1 MCLAGMQQLKLM
13 NVVHNDVDVRA
24 TGVDQVLVSTT
35 PDRRAS
41 SLGQLV
47 VRDGDTVAVDCV
59 AVGGCPPPSVVLRL
73 GQRDVSDLFTTVVE
87 RSLAGKRRSMR
98 RVHYDVVKRHRTVAG
113 LSATTAHDGLTTSS
127 SVIEQWL
134 DSARQLPTTVVH
146 YDVVKRHRTVAG
158 LSATTAHDG
167 LTLRCLAT
175 VPGFAPLSVGLRLIV
190 LCNYTQMLHVY
201 FIIQLSEL
209 FV

>member
-1 MCLAGMQQLKLM
+1 MIMCLAGMQQLQLM
-13 NVVHNDVDVRA
+13 NAVDNDVDVTA
-24 TGVDQVLVSTT
+24 TGVEQVLVSTT

-87 RSLAGKRRSMR
+87 RSLAGERRSMR
-98 RVHYDVVKRHRTVAG
+98 R
-113 LSATTAHDGLTTSS
+113 
-127 SVIEQWL
+127 
-134 DSARQLPTTVVH
+134 VH

-201 FIIQLSEL
+201 FMIQLSEL
-209 FV
+209 FLFEVEAALVVV